1 MLYVRI
7 HTRRALYNPSNVP
20 HPQVP
25 QRPSLLPGTP
35 QDFLTTILSYSSRH
49 HTPKK
54 AKDAPEGAGQPVW
67 ERALEISREWGME
80 GAMWRREWATLSGGE
95 AQRMGLACAVALGM
109 AEVLLLDGAF
119 SLDLL
124 WAARVLTGLG
134 RADVGVGSRDDQKG
148 GKDAVEFIAGWRQG
162 TGP

>member
-7 HTRRALYNPSNVP
+7 HAHRALDNPANVP

-35 QDFLTTILSYSSRH
+35 QDFLTTILSYSSRRH
-49 HTPKK
+49 PAKTS
-54 AKDAPEGAGQPVW
+54 KDAPDGGAGQPVW

-95 AQRMGLACAVALGM
+95 AQRMGLACAVALGK

-119 SLDLL
+119 ST
-124 WAARVLTGLG
+124 RPGYELG
-134 RADVGVGSRDDQKG
+134 ENADGFG
-148 GKDAVEFIAGWRQG
+148 
-162 TGP
+162 